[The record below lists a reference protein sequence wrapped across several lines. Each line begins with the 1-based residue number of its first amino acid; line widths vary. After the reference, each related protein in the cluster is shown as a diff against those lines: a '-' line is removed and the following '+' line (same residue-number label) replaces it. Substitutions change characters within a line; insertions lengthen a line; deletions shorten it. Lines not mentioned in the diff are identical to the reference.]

1 MSRYYE
7 LMQQME
13 REQPLPANPTIESRL
28 SVPRE
33 SANRSPL
40 RQVTSDLTLGLV
52 QRIFLEPL
60 EQTQQF
66 PRVVVFAGID
76 HGSGCSQIAASVAHT
91 LAANAPAA
99 VCLVEANFRSPALS
113 RMLGTTNNH
122 GLTDALVEQ
131 DSIHS
136 FTKRVRNQS
145 LWLLSSGPIAADS
158 QKLLTSDRMRARFAE
173 LRNEFDFVIVDAP
186 PMTRYADAIALGKL
200 CDGVVV
206 VLEAGSTHRNAARN
220 AVQTLGSSRVQIL
233 GAVLNKRTFPIPES
247 IYSRI

>member
-13 REQPLPANPTIESRL
+13 RDQPVFAEPTVGSTLPAPLES
-28 SVPRE
+28 P
-33 SANRSPL
+33 NRPAVH
-40 RQVTSDLTLGLV
+40 QVTSDLVLGLV

-99 VCLVEANFRSPALS
+99 VCLAEANFRSPTLS
-113 RMLGTTNNH
+113 EMLGTTNHH
-122 GLTDALVEQ
+122 GLTNALVEQ
-131 DSIHS
+131 GSIYS
-136 FTKRVRNQS
+136 FTQPVRNRS
-145 LWLLSSGPIAADS
+145 LWVLSSGPIAADS
-158 QKLLTSDRMRARFAE
+158 PKLLTSDRMRARFAE
-173 LRNEFDFVIVDAP
+173 LRKEFDFVIVDAP
-186 PMTRYADAIALGKL
+186 PMTEYADAIALGQL

-206 VLEAGSTHRNAARN
+206 VLEAGSTRRKAARH
-220 AVQTLGSSRVQIL
+220 AVETLRSCRVQVL
-233 GAVLNKRTFPIPES
+233 GAVLNKRTFPIPEK